1 MTIKIKLRE
10 VIYALADALDLVGI
24 DEVEHGKRV
33 GYMSVECGKQLG
45 LKQETLDI
53 LFHAAL
59 LHDCGVSSSN
69 SLQHLIKEMEWNNV
83 DEHCRRGSELLLSVE
98 PFAHLTPV
106 IRHHHTHWDMLQDV
120 NITAN
125 NAQLSNLIFLM
136 DRVDALAASQEG
148 KDILS
153 KRAFI
158 QKTITQYG
166 GSLFSPELIELFLS
180 VSAKEA
186 FWITLET
193 RHLCHYLREKEE
205 VKDAI
210 IIDFQELKQIAGIF
224 ANIVDAKSAYT
235 HEHSLG
241 VSNLAH
247 LLAQKCNLSFATC
260 EKLEVAGLLHD
271 LGKLQVPDTIL
282 EKPGILT
289 AEERTVISR
298 HSFET
303 YQILKK
309 ISGIED
315 IAEWAGFH
323 HETPGGHGY
332 PFQLKDQELRL
343 EARIIGVADV
353 FQALAQKRPYR
364 DPMPIAQIMR
374 MLKEFARENRL
385 DGNLI
390 HLVENNLEECWQAA
404 LCYDRTKL
412 SS

>member
-33 GYMSVECGKQLG
+33 GYMAVECAKQIG
-45 LKQETLDI
+45 LEQGELDT

-69 SLQHLIKEMEWNNV
+69 SLQHLIQDIDWKNV
-83 DEHCRRGSELLLSVE
+83 DEHCRRGSELLQGVE
-98 PFAHLTPV
+98 PLSHLTPV
-106 IRHHHTHWDMLQDV
+106 IRHHHTHWDRLQQTHY
-120 NITAN
+120 ITAN
-125 NAQLSNLIFLM
+125 TAQLSNLIFLM
-136 DRVDALAASQEG
+136 DRVDAIAVAHYG
-148 KDILS
+148 KDILA
-153 KRAFI
+153 KKDTI
-158 QKTITQYG
+158 QNIICKYKGT
-166 GSLFSPELIELFLS
+166 LFAPELIDLFMS

-193 RHLCHYLREKEE
+193 RHLYRYLREKE
-205 VKDAI
+205 VTQDTI
-210 IIDFQELKQIAGIF
+210 TIDFQELKQIAGIF
-224 ANIVDAKSAYT
+224 ANIVDAKSSYT

-241 VSNLAH
+241 VAQLAR
-247 LLAQKCNLSFATC
+247 LLAYKCHLPFAVC
-260 EKLEVAGLLHD
+260 EKVEVAGLLHD
-271 LGKLQVPDTIL
+271 LGKLQVPDAIL
-282 EKPGILT
+282 EKPGKLT
-289 AEERTVISR
+289 PEERTVISR

-309 ISGIED
+309 ITGLEE

-332 PFQLKDQELRL
+332 PFQLRDKELCL

-364 DPMPIAQIMR
+364 EPLSIQDI
-374 MLKEFARENRL
+374 LKILREFAKEGRL
-385 DGNLI
+385 DGNLVN
-390 HLVENNLEECWQAA
+390 LVAENLEECWYAA
-404 LCYDRTKL
+404 RCYDR
-412 SS
+412 